1 MNSNAL
7 LKNSSLFVA
16 YMGCLGW
23 GSAYFYGWGVSFY
36 YGFPWWVV
44 SAGIDD
50 VARSL
55 FHAITIMVILFLS
68 WGAGVLFFLEIK
80 NKASMHWAFQTF
92 SCLILIV
99 CSGGDWVL
107 CTKESSGIKTSYL
120 IGSGIPYS
128 CFSYKTCGHRVSVSC
143 FLENIFIR
151 KNVPEICLVGFVIY
165 FWVFS
170 FSVGFYKPQFK
181 KEYEMMNYNGG
192 WYYVLARYDTT
203 LVLSKSF
210 KSGNGRLILPTNSG
224 HRTKWVNSQ
233 PEVTHDKTSINQQ
246 EAP

>member
-68 WGAGVLFFLEIK
+68 WGAGVLFFLGIK
-80 NKASMHWAFQTF
+80 NKASMHELSFF
-92 SCLILIV
+92 RL
-99 CSGGDWVL
+99 
-107 CTKESSGIKTSYL
+107 
-120 IGSGIPYS
+120 
-128 CFSYKTCGHRVSVSC
+128 
-143 FLENIFIR
+143 FLASFLLF
-151 KNVPEICLVGFVIY
+151 VPVVIE
-165 FWVFS
+165 
-170 FSVGFYKPQFK
+170 FSVLK
-181 KEYEMMNYNGG
+181 NH
-192 WYYVLARYDTT
+192 LALKLLT
-203 LVLSKSF
+203 
-210 KSGNGRLILPTNSG
+210 
-224 HRTKWVNSQ
+224 
-233 PEVTHDKTSINQQ
+233 
-246 EAP
+246 

>member
-68 WGAGVLFFLEIK
+68 WGAGVLFFLGIK
-80 NKASMHWAFQTF
+80 NKASMHE
-92 SCLILIV
+92 L
-99 CSGGDWVL
+99 
-107 CTKESSGIKTSYL
+107 
-120 IGSGIPYS
+120 
-128 CFSYKTCGHRVSVSC
+128 
-143 FLENIFIR
+143 
-151 KNVPEICLVGFVIY
+151 
-165 FWVFS
+165 
-170 FSVGFYKPQFK
+170 
-181 KEYEMMNYNGG
+181 
-192 WYYVLARYDTT
+192 
-203 LVLSKSF
+203 
-210 KSGNGRLILPTNSG
+210 
-224 HRTKWVNSQ
+224 
-233 PEVTHDKTSINQQ
+233 
-246 EAP
+246 

>member
-68 WGAGVLFFLEIK
+68 WGAGVLFFLGIK
-80 NKASMHWAFQTF
+80 NKASMHELSFFRLFLASFLLFVPVVIEF
-92 SCLILIV
+92 SVLKNHLALKLLTLSVAVSLILV
-99 CSGGDWVL
+99 F
-107 CTKESSGIKTSYL
+107 L
-120 IGSGIPYS
+120 IR
-128 CFSYKTCGHRVSVSC
+128 TCGHRVSASC
-143 FLENIFIR
+143 FSESIFVKNIFLKYVLSALSYISGFFHFLLAFTSRNSR
-151 KNVPEICLVGFVIY
+151 KNM
-165 FWVFS
+165 
-170 FSVGFYKPQFK
+170 K
-181 KEYEMMNYNGG
+181 
-192 WYYVLARYDTT
+192 
-203 LVLSKSF
+203 
-210 KSGNGRLILPTNSG
+210 
-224 HRTKWVNSQ
+224 
-233 PEVTHDKTSINQQ
+233 
-246 EAP
+246 

>member
-1 MNSNAL
+1 MGKCIFL
-7 LKNSSLFVA
+7 RV
-16 YMGCLGW
+16 GCL
-23 GSAYFYGWGVSFY
+23 FY

-68 WGAGVLFFLEIK
+68 WGAGVLFFLGIK
-80 NKASMHWAFQTF
+80 TKQACMNWAFQTF

-107 CTKESSGIKTSYL
+107 CAKESSGIKTSYL
-120 IGSGIPYS
+120 ISSGIPYS
-128 CFSYKTCGHRVSVSC
+128 CFSYKNLWPPC
-143 FLENIFIR
+143 FSIMFFREYLCKET
-151 KNVPEICLVGFVIY
+151 Y
-165 FWVFS
+165 FWNMSCRLCHIFLGFS

-181 KEYEMMNYNGG
+181 KEYEMMNYNDG

-210 KSGNGRLILPTNSG
+210 KSGNGRFLVIRSEQLKDYEFNMVQ
-224 HRTKWVNSQ
+224 VNL
-233 PEVTHDKTSINQQ
+233 
-246 EAP
+246 

>member
-68 WGAGVLFFLEIK
+68 WGAGVLFFLGIK
-80 NKASMHWAFQTF
+80 NKASMHELSFFRLFLASFLLFVPVVIEF
-92 SCLILIV
+92 SVLKNHLALKLLTLSVAVSLILV
-99 CSGGDWVL
+99 F
-107 CTKESSGIKTSYL
+107 L
-120 IGSGIPYS
+120 IR
-128 CFSYKTCGHRVSVSC
+128 TCGHRVSASC
-143 FLENIFIR
+143 FSESIFVKKHIS
-151 KNVPEICLVGFVIY
+151 EICLVGFVIY
-165 FWVFS
+165 FWIFS

-181 KEYEMMNYNGG
+181 KEYEMMNYNDG

-210 KSGNGRLILPTNSG
+210 KSGNGRFLVIRSEQLKDYEFNMV
-224 HRTKWVNSQ
+224 RVNL
-233 PEVTHDKTSINQQ
+233 
-246 EAP
+246 

>member
-68 WGAGVLFFLEIK
+68 WGAGVLFFLGIK
-80 NKASMHWAFQTF
+80 NKASMHELSFFRLFLASFLLFVPVVIEF
-92 SCLILIV
+92 SVLKNHLALKLLTLSVAVSLILV
-99 CSGGDWVL
+99 F
-107 CTKESSGIKTSYL
+107 L
-120 IGSGIPYS
+120 IR
-128 CFSYKTCGHRVSVSC
+128 TCGHRVSVSC
-143 FLENIFIR
+143 FSEYLCKNIFLKYVLSALSYISGFFHFLLAFTSRNSR
-151 KNVPEICLVGFVIY
+151 KNM
-165 FWVFS
+165 
-170 FSVGFYKPQFK
+170 K
-181 KEYEMMNYNGG
+181 
-192 WYYVLARYDTT
+192 
-203 LVLSKSF
+203 
-210 KSGNGRLILPTNSG
+210 
-224 HRTKWVNSQ
+224 
-233 PEVTHDKTSINQQ
+233 
-246 EAP
+246 